1 MAGGLPHDTSCGRP
15 WQAISLFRLPSQCI
29 VSVIFQYDIEDRMH
43 ILKTWLPA
51 GPWGWNRQ
59 TLALGLAVAL
69 GLFHLYTGYAGL
81 LSATSQ
87 RAIHW
92 GLLGAVLFLMHP
104 TRKPADGTKTPL
116 WATLWDVVCFGLFV
130 GSSLYLLLTW
140 EDRVVR
146 VGMPSS
152 EELFWGGVMIVLTL
166 EGARRTAGFFLPFIA
181 LLFLA
186 YAYFGAYMPGVF
198 QHRGYS
204 LTRIISYMY
213 TTSSGIYGVPIGV
226 SASFIFLFVLFGAF
240 LNVSGGGRFFMELS
254 FALTGRFVGGTAKTA
269 VVSSALM
276 GTMSGSP
283 IANAVTT
290 GTITIPL
297 MRQSGYSTNMA
308 CAIESVASTGGMIMP
323 PVMGAAAFIM
333 AEYLNC
339 SYFAITLAALLPSL
353 VYFIAIYFVVDI
365 YARKNHVSKA
375 DTDQIPSLWNTLRRQ
390 GHLGLPIVV
399 LIYLLFEQ
407 LSPMKSVFWA
417 TMLLLALSW
426 LRRDSRITLPRFIE
440 ALMDAARN
448 AVPVASA
455 CATAGLILGV
465 VSLTGLGST
474 LSSAIFDTFSSN
486 LFGAL
491 VASMVISLV
500 LGMGLPATAVYLIVA
515 TLIAPS
521 LINMGVLPVAAHM
534 FVFYFGIISTI
545 TPPVALTAYAAAAV
559 GGGDANK
566 VGLLAFRLAFTA
578 YIIPFIFVYSP
589 SLLLVGP
596 LWESLLRFG
605 LSVIAVYMTSVAVI
619 GYLNGQMRLGMR
631 VAAGVGGLLLL
642 LPYGLFDVAGI
653 VLSAA
658 VVIMQCR
665 ELSFFR
671 TLFGKGASH
680 DTD

>member
-1 MAGGLPHDTSCGRP
+1 MGFWKTCLPEE
-15 WQAISLFRLPSQCI
+15 
-29 VSVIFQYDIEDRMH
+29 VS
-43 ILKTWLPA
+43 
-51 GPWGWNRQ
+51 GWNRQ
-59 TLALGLAVAL
+59 TLAVGLSVAL
-69 GLFHLYTGYAGL
+69 GLFHLYTGFEGL

-92 GLLGAVLFLMHP
+92 GLLGAILFLLHP
-104 TRKPADGTKTPL
+104 ARKDADGQSPL
-116 WATLWDVVCFGLFV
+116 WATLWDALCLLLFV
-130 GSSLYLLLTW
+130 GASLYLLLTW
-140 EDRVVR
+140 EERAVR
-146 VGMPSS
+146 VGMPST
-152 EELFWGGVMIVLTL
+152 EELIWGGVMILLTL
-166 EGARRTAGFFLPFIA
+166 EGARRTAGLFLPLIA
-181 LLFLA
+181 VLFLV

-240 LNVSGGGRFFMELS
+240 LNVSGGGRFFMNLS
-254 FALTGRFVGGTAKTA
+254 FAMTGRFVGGAAKTA

-353 VYFIAIYFVVDI
+353 VYFIAVYFAVDI
-365 YARKNHVSKA
+365 YARKHSVNNIA
-375 DTDQIPSLWNTLRRQ
+375 MDNLPSLLTTLRRQ
-390 GHLGLPIVV
+390 GHLGVPLVV
-399 LIYLLFEQ
+399 LVYLLFEQ

-426 LRRDSRITLPRFIE
+426 LRTDSRITPIRFIQ

-455 CATAGLILGV
+455 CATAGIILGV

-474 LSSAIFDTFSSN
+474 LSGAIFDAFSSN

-491 VASMVISLV
+491 VASMVISLI

-521 LINMGVLPVAAHM
+521 LINMGILPLAAHM

-566 VGLLAFRLAFTA
+566 VGMIAFKLAFAA
-578 YIIPFIFVYSP
+578 YVIPFIFVYSP

-596 LWESLLRFG
+596 LWESLLRFL
-605 LSVIAVYMTSVAVI
+605 LSVVAVYMTSLSFI
-619 GYLNGQMRLGMR
+619 GYLGGTMSNFMRLLSGLAGMLLLIPYL
-631 VAAGVGGLLLL
+631 VFDLAGLVLAAGVVFVQLRN
-642 LPYGLFDVAGI
+642 VS
-653 VLSAA
+653 LS
-658 VVIMQCR
+658 
-665 ELSFFR
+665 R
-671 TLFGKGASH
+671 TTSSKGTH
-680 DTD
+680 HGTH